1 MLMLDS
7 VASPDWMN
15 TRVLVMGSSSL
26 ADAAVDDVVVV
37 SWAEI
42 MLRSRK
48 ATRMNCGTLMII
60 FSFDKNNLGDLLRLI
75 HVDSLNKTLLE
86 SYAGD

>member
-42 MLRSRK
+42 MSRSRK
-48 ATRMNCGTLMII
+48 ATRMNCSTLMII
-60 FSFDKNNLGDLLRLI
+60 FDKNIFEIFCTWVIDRSTLI
-75 HVDSLNKTLLE
+75 HQQQLFTL
-86 SYAGD
+86 YHM

>member
-15 TRVLVMGSSSL
+15 TRVLVMGSSLL

-42 MLRSRK
+42 MSRSRK

-60 FSFDKNNLGDLLRLI
+60 GISYLGDLFVGLFTLI
-75 HVDSLNKTLLE
+75 HLT
-86 SYAGD
+86 